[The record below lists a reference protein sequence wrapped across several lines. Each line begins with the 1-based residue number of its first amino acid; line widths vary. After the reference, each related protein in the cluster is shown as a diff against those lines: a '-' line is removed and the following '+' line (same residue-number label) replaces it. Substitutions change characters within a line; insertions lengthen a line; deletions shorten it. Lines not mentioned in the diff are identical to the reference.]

1 MTHDETVGP
10 LRGEYRVFGPPGVG
24 KTTYCARQVARAAER
39 FGSDA
44 VIVASFTRA
53 AAREIGSR
61 ELPLDPGQCGTLHAH
76 CWRALG
82 RPLIAETFITK
93 APKDST
99 VVPWNEAHPRF
110 ALSGDRSDE
119 DVANVQRA
127 TAGDQIMQSIQ
138 IHRGRM
144 DPIEAWGS
152 HERDFYAAWQDWC
165 EQHKLV
171 DFTSLIERSIDE
183 VDVAPG
189 APAVGIFDEVQDFT
203 PLQLKLIRRWVS
215 NMQFAILAGDDDQT
229 LYSWIGCSPD
239 AFLNPPVPAEQKRL
253 LGQSHRVPRVI
264 HELATQWIEQVGQ
277 REPKPYAPRDAE
289 GVLRHS
295 PASWKRPELLLHE
308 IEEHLAA
315 DASVML
321 LASCSYMLRPLI
333 TVLRDRGIPFHN
345 PYRRQNGAWN
355 PLGPRKGISSADR
368 LLAFLR
374 PDASVW
380 GDQARFWTV
389 PDLRAWVSALRAR
402 DVLKRGAKTRL
413 EAMDDEEQVTWDLLV
428 ELIHEQHLNA
438 VFEGDLCWFEQHV
451 LDRKKFEFPLKVFS
465 QFGIAGLRDDPKVIP
480 GTIHS
485 VKGGEAD
492 QVYLWPDLSPDGYWQ
507 GWAHN
512 PDPTI
517 RQFYVGMT
525 RAREGLT
532 LCQAAGTTAIS
543 WRPRAEV
550 LRAA

>member
-1 MTHDETVGP
+1 MV
-10 LRGEYRVFGPPGVG
+10 
-24 KTTYCARQVARAAER
+24 RAAER

-82 RPLIAETFITK
+82 RPHIAETHVNK
-93 APKDST
+93 APADSGVT
-99 VVPWNEAHPRF
+99 PWNEAYPRF
-110 ALSGDRSDE
+110 ALSGDRNDE
-119 DVANVQRA
+119 DVASVQRA
-127 TAGDQIMQSIQ
+127 TVGDQIMQGIQ

-144 DPIEAWGS
+144 DPVEAWGS

-165 EQHKLV
+165 EQHRLV

-203 PLQLKLIRRWVS
+203 PLQLQLIRRWVR

-239 AFLNPPVPAEQKRL
+239 AFLNPPVPADQKRL
-253 LGQSHRVPRVI
+253 LGQSHRVPRAI
-264 HELATQWIEQVGQ
+264 HALATQWIEQVGQ
-277 REPKPYAPRDAE
+277 REPKPYAPRDAD
-289 GVLRHS
+289 GVVRYH
-295 PASWKRPELLLHE
+295 PAQWKRPETLLHE
-308 IEEHLAA
+308 LEEHV
-315 DASVML
+315 DRNDSVML
-321 LASCSYMLRPLI
+321 LASCSYMLRPLV
-333 TVLRDRGIPFHN
+333 TVLRARGIPFHN
-345 PYRRQNGAWN
+345 PYRKQNGAWN
-355 PLGPRKGISSADR
+355 PLGQRKGVTAPDR
-368 LLAFLR
+368 VLAYLR
-374 PDASVW
+374 PDTDVW
-380 GDQARFWTV
+380 GDQSRFWTV
-389 PDLRAWVSALRAR
+389 PDLRAWVGALRAK
-402 DVLKRGAKTRL
+402 DVLHRGAKTRL
-413 EAMDDEEQVTWDLLV
+413 DAMDDETEVTWDLLI
-428 ELIHEQHLNA
+428 ELIHEQHLNP
-438 VFEGDLCWFEQHV
+438 VYDGDLNWFERHV
-451 LDRKKFEFPLKVFS
+451 LDRKKFEFPLRVIG
-465 QFGIAGLRDDPKVIP
+465 QYGIDGLRDEPRVTV

-485 VKGGEAD
+485 VKGGEA
-492 QVYLWPDLSPDGYWQ
+492 QHVYLWPDLSPDGYWQ

-525 RAREGLT
+525 RASESLT

-543 WRPRAEV
+543 WSPRTEA